1 MNPNDEIIERARA
14 MRIANRIA
22 RESGKARR
30 ERDAAA
36 FAEIKALPAPLG
48 AKFPSRYKAG

>member
-1 MNPNDEIIERARA
+1 MTDTEIIERARA

-22 RESGKARR
+22 RADGKARR

-36 FAEIKALPAPLG
+36 FAAIKALPAPIG
-48 AKFPSRYKAG
+48 EKFPSRYKAG